1 MLKYNMK
8 EKFSEM
14 KGMKKKVLLV
24 LTIVLILT
32 VTAVLASCEENADAS
47 GESAYEIAVK
57 NGFTGTEAE
66 WLESLKGADGTDGSD
81 GLNGTDGKDGQSYYS
96 LQEVYDAAVANG
108 FDGDF
113 LTFIKEYVLT
123 ESADANIY
131 GTNKALLSAVSIKAT
146 FTANQTDFFGRPTG
160 ETTYSAGGA
169 GVIYRLDK
177 TQGSAYI
184 ITNFH
189 VVYDA
194 ASNIS
199 DKISTNIKVYLYGSE
214 SSDKAMTAT
223 FVGGSA
229 YYDIAVLKITDSDV
243 LKNSDARAV
252 DLADVS
258 QVVGQT
264 AVAIGFPAGEGIS
277 ATSGI
282 VSVDSETITVNVD
295 GANYYSLRVMRV
307 DTAINSGNSGGGLF
321 NSAGELIGIVN
332 AKASSTSIENIGY
345 AIPLDIVIPAVNNI
359 IDNCTDASKESIYKA
374 YIGIT
379 SAATESKA
387 VYDTETGYT
396 EIKETVVV
404 KSVEETGL
412 AAGVLQAGDV
422 LVSAKIRDVV
432 YEIDRNYILS
442 DAMLNARVGDVIEI
456 TVERNGERQTVSL
469 TITAESIQAVYTA

>member
-1 MLKYNMK
+1 M
-8 EKFSEM
+8 
-14 KGMKKKVLLV
+14 
-24 LTIVLILT
+24 
-32 VTAVLASCEENADAS
+32 
-47 GESAYEIAVK
+47 
-57 NGFTGTEAE
+57 
-66 WLESLKGADGTDGSD
+66 
-81 GLNGTDGKDGQSYYS
+81 
-96 LQEVYDAAVANG
+96 
-108 FDGDF
+108 
-113 LTFIKEYVLT
+113 
-123 ESADANIY
+123 
-131 GTNKALLSAVSIKAT
+131 
-146 FTANQTDFFGRPTG
+146 
-160 ETTYSAGGA
+160 
-169 GVIYRLDK
+169 
-177 TQGSAYI
+177 
-184 ITNFH
+184 
-189 VVYDA
+189 
-194 ASNIS
+194 
-199 DKISTNIKVYLYGSE
+199 
-214 SSDKAMTAT
+214 
-223 FVGGSA
+223 
-229 YYDIAVLKITDSDV
+229 KITDSDV

-282 VSVDSETITVNVD
+282 VSVDSEKITVNVD

-321 NSAGELIGIVN
+321 NSSGELIGIVN
-332 AKASSTSIENIGY
+332 AKTSSTSIENIGY
-345 AIPLDIVIPAVNNI
+345 AIPLDIVVPAVNNI
-359 IDNCTDASKESIYKA
+359 IDNCTDASKRSIYKA

-404 KSVEETGL
+404 QSVEETGL
-412 AAGVLQAGDV
+412 AAGLLQEGDV

-469 TITAESIQAVYTA
+469 TITAESVQAVYTA